1 MTGIIRYLRH
11 VVRAVGAFLSGNT
24 AAASGVTVIGG
35 ADGPTS
41 VFVAGKVSHISI
53 LGIGVIGI
61 AVLIVIILAVW
72 KIKRGKYH
80 ESE

>member
-1 MTGIIRYLRH
+1 MTSIIRYLWN
-11 VVRAVGAFLSGNT
+11 VIRAIGAFFSGNT
-24 AAASGVTVIGG
+24 AAANVTVIGG

-41 VFVAGKVSHISI
+41 VFLAGKVSHISI